1 MLNWV
6 QVDHSELLRHL
17 TTPDGESES
26 EGPAQMEICP
36 PPPPPVPRAPASFLT
51 ALETSSPSSP
61 LLTAFLGWSQTTC
74 FLPPR
79 CWHTPALTWGVSPG
93 GGPDEGESWGGG
105 GSWSQRPRRP
115 VPNTHLSQ
123 MGLASQ
129 ETRSAA
135 PGKERSHQ
143 GEQKIG
149 LQATLPTGRCGI
161 VTRASVPPETSRMP
175 LTFWLAP

>member
-36 PPPPPVPRAPASFLT
+36 PPPPPVPGAPASFLT

-93 GGPDEGESWGGG
+93 GGPDEGESWWGGPDPRG
-105 GSWSQRPRRP
+105 HVAQFPTHTFPKWAWPHRRPHPPPQERKGATKGNGKLDSRPRSQQVDVGLSP
-115 VPNTHLSQ
+115 VPLS
-123 MGLASQ
+123 L
-129 ETRSAA
+129 
-135 PGKERSHQ
+135 
-143 GEQKIG
+143 QKPHEC
-149 LQATLPTGRCGI
+149 L
-161 VTRASVPPETSRMP
+161 
-175 LTFWLAP
+175 WLSD

>member
-105 GSWSQRPRRP
+105 GVLIPEATSPGSQHTPFPNGPGLTGDPIRRPRK
-115 VPNTHLSQ
+115 
-123 MGLASQ
+123 
-129 ETRSAA
+129 
-135 PGKERSHQ
+135 GKE
-143 GEQKIG
+143 
-149 LQATLPTGRCGI
+149 
-161 VTRASVPPETSRMP
+161 PPRGTENWTP
-175 LTFWLAP
+175 GHAPNR